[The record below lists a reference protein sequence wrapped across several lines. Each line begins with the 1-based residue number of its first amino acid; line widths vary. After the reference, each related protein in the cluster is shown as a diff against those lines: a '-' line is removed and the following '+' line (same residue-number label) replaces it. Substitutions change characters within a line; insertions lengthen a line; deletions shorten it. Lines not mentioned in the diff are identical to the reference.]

1 MSENNKEI
9 AVDLAAGVARLCTR
23 TWWVFLIGG
32 LASVIFGILAFTNP
46 GIALL
51 VLATFFAAFILIDG
65 AANVWGALQ
74 NRDKDGWIALLLFG
88 ALGVFFGGY
97 ALAVPPLSMIALIY
111 VIAFFALANG
121 LTTIFLGWKVRK
133 EITTEWVLYVS
144 GALSVLFALLI
155 LFRPGVG
162 GIAVAY
168 MVGAWAIIIGLLRI
182 YFAFFIKNL
191 KHAVDS

>member
-1 MSENNKEI
+1 MSENKKELS
-9 AVDLAAGVARLCTR
+9 VDIAGVARLCTR
-23 TWWVFLIGG
+23 SWWVFLIGG
-32 LASVIFGILAFTNP
+32 LASVIFGVLAFANP

-65 AANVWGALQ
+65 AVNVWGALQ
-74 NRDKDGWIALLLFG
+74 NRDKDGWIALLVFG
-88 ALGVFFGGY
+88 ALGVFFGAY

-121 LTTIFLGWKVRK
+121 LTTLFLGWKVRQ

-155 LFRPGVG
+155 LFRPAAG

-168 MVGAWAIIIGLLRI
+168 MVGAWAIIVGLLRI
-182 YFAFFIKNL
+182 YFAFFVKNL
-191 KHAVDS
+191 QRAGES